1 MPYILREAA
10 LDDLEA
16 IWLYTSN
23 EWSVNQAD
31 LYIRALL
38 ARCEWLAENPLLGK
52 QRDDIK
58 VGYRCFPEGM
68 HLVFYWQTKS
78 GIDVIGFL
86 HQSMDVIL
94 HLET

>member
-1 MPYILREAA
+1 MSYILREAA
-10 LDDLEA
+10 LADLEA

-23 EWSVNQAD
+23 EWSVDQAD
-31 LYIRALL
+31 HYVWALL
-38 ARCEWLAENPLLGK
+38 ERCEWLTENPLLGK

-58 VGYRCFPEGM
+58 VGYRYFPEGM
-68 HLVFYWQTKS
+68 HLVFYKQTKS